1 MVKTEL
7 NVILSPL
14 NFGMSNSIEL
24 LKVKKQLI
32 EEMGVYFERQ
42 DILSPLSSRIFA
54 YLALSGYSGATFD
67 EIVDDLEVSK
77 SSVSTNL
84 QLLQTMGRVGYYT
97 KPGDRRRYFKI
108 AENNMVNRLDDKV
121 ASWEREKELHHKVL
135 AFKKLQFEQTSL
147 TKEEQQREMGFSTH
161 YIEFLESMI
170 ENLKKLK
177 NNLLI
182 TINQEQK

>member
-1 MVKTEL
+1 MADPLEL
-7 NVILSPL
+7 IK
-14 NFGMSNSIEL
+14 I
-24 LKVKKQLI
+24 KKQLI
-32 EEMGVYFERQ
+32 EEMGVYFESQ
-42 DILSPLSSRIFA
+42 DVLSPLSSRIFA
-54 YLALSGYSGATFD
+54 FLALTGNSGATFD
-67 EIVDDLEVSK
+67 EIVEELEVSK

-84 QLLQTMGRVGYYT
+84 QLLQTMGRVAYYT
-97 KPGDRRRYFKI
+97 KSGDRKRYFKI

-121 ASWEREKELHHKVL
+121 ASWEREKVLHLKVL
-135 AFKKLQFEQTSL
+135 EYKALQFENSTL

-161 YIEFLESMI
+161 YIEFLDSMI

>member
-1 MVKTEL
+1 MA
-7 NVILSPL
+7 
-14 NFGMSNSIEL
+14 NSSEL
-24 LKVKKQLI
+24 LKIKKQLI
-32 EEMGVYFERQ
+32 EEMGVYFESQ

-54 YLALSGYSGATFD
+54 YLALTGNSGASFD
-67 EIVDDLEVSK
+67 EIVEELEVSK

-84 QLLQTMGRVGYYT
+84 QLLQTMGRIGYYT

-108 AENNMVNRLDDKV
+108 AEHNMVNRLDDKV
-121 ASWEREKELHHKVL
+121 ASWEREKVLHLKML
-135 AFKKLQFEQTSL
+135 DYTKLRFEHSTL
-147 TKEEQQREMGFSTH
+147 TKEEEQREMGFSTH